1 MRKKRVS
8 ITGYR
13 IRQLQIWMVCLFIL
27 PVIGMQNPSQIST
40 AREYQ
45 LKAVFLFNFTQFV
58 EWPPDAF
65 AEPDTPL
72 VIGIVGDDPFGSY
85 LDEIAAGEKI
95 NNHPLV
101 IRRFQTT
108 DDVTASHI
116 LFFNLK
122 ATVKLAEVL
131 GSLKNK
137 STLTVGDSDRFIR
150 TGGMIRLFTENNRIR
165 IRIDPEATKRA
176 RLIIS
181 PKLLKLAEIYSPT
194 NN

>member
-1 MRKKRVS
+1 MRKKSVS
-8 ITGYR
+8 NTRDR
-13 IRQLQIWMVCLFIL
+13 IRQLQIWLVCLFVL
-27 PVIGMQNPSQIST
+27 PVIGMQNPPQIST

-58 EWPPDAF
+58 EWPPEVF
-65 AEPDTPL
+65 AEPNTPL
-72 VIGIVGDDPFGSY
+72 VIGIVGEDPFGSY

-108 DDVTASHI
+108 DDITACHI
-116 LFFNLK
+116 LFVNLK
-122 ATVKLAEVL
+122 GNVALGEVI

-137 STLTVGDSDRFIR
+137 SILTVGDSDRFIR
-150 TGGMIRLFTENNRIR
+150 SGGMIRFFTENNKIR
-165 IRIDPEATKRA
+165 IRIDPEATKEA
-176 RLIIS
+176 RLTIS